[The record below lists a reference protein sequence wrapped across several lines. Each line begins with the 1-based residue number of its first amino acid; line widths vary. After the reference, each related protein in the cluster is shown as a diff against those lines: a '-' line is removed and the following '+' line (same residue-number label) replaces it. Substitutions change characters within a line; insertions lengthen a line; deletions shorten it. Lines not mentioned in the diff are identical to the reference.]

1 MIKGIIK
8 FFTAKLFFGQLASFV
23 KSNFLI
29 TTIPFLV
36 IISIFY
42 VPYEYFNYLEFKEKF
57 PNDIF
62 GVNFLLIRPAILIIV
77 ALIVIF
83 SIHNKLRKIEQE
95 RIEKIKKEEQ
105 ERLEKIRATK
115 EKLENLKSST
125 PVQLAEKTITKPVV
139 GAGAGAAIGAV
150 AGGSLGVAGKLAGV
164 MIAVNGGWIL
174 APIGAVIGYLGFK
187 AFNKK
192 KDKKD

>member
-95 RIEKIKKEEQ
+95 RIEKIKKDEQ
-105 ERLEKIRATK
+105 ERLEKIRAAK

-192 KDKKD
+192 KDK

>member
-8 FFTAKLFFGQLASFV
+8 FFTAKIFFGQFTSFV

-29 TTIPFLV
+29 TTVPLLV

-77 ALIVIF
+77 SLIVIF

-105 ERLEKIRATK
+105 ERLEKIRAAK

>member
-8 FFTAKLFFGQLASFV
+8 FFTAKLFFGQFTRFV

-29 TTIPFLV
+29 TTVPLLV

-62 GVNFLLIRPAILIIV
+62 GVNFLLVRPAILIIV

-105 ERLEKIRATK
+105 ERLEKIRAAK

>member
-1 MIKGIIK
+1 MNLKNK
-8 FFTAKLFFGQLASFV
+8 NV
-23 KSNFLI
+23 LI
-29 TTIPFLV
+29 TGATGGIGNTIV
-36 IISIFY
+36 SK
-42 VPYEYFNYLEFKEKF
+42 FNSLGSK
-57 PNDIF
+57 
-62 GVNFLLIRPAILIIV
+62 IV
-77 ALIVIF
+77 ATGT
-83 SIHNKLRKIEQE
+83 NE
-95 RIEKIKKEEQ
+95 
-105 ERLEKIRATK
+105 
-115 EKLENLKSST
+115 EKLENLKSSK

>member
-1 MIKGIIK
+1 MISLKNK
-8 FFTAKLFFGQLASFV
+8 KM
-23 KSNFLI
+23 LI
-29 TTIPFLV
+29 TGATGGIGGSLVKKFL
-36 IISIFY
+36 SLDA
-42 VPYEYFNYLEFKEKF
+42 E
-57 PNDIF
+57 
-62 GVNFLLIRPAILIIV
+62 IL
-77 ALIVIF
+77 
-83 SIHNKLRKIEQE
+83 
-95 RIEKIKKEEQ
+95 
-105 ERLEKIRATK
+105 ATGTNS

-192 KDKKD
+192 KDKTIVEDDFQLICFDIVSEPSTTNAYLSLSERKQREIRNNVWTKADRINRLINEVLDE